1 MPPSINVEMA
11 KGFSPYMVKA
21 IMNGRAD
28 EVINL
33 AKTNL
38 AVRRVTQWTSR
49 RSFSRSYSSRSTFRS
64 TSSSLPSRS
73 AWRLG

>member
-11 KGFSPYMVKA
+11 KGFSPYLVKA
-21 IMNGRAD
+21 IMNARAD

-38 AVRRVTQWTSR
+38 
-49 RSFSRSYSSRSTFRS
+49 
-64 TSSSLPSRS
+64 
-73 AWRLG
+73 WR